1 MRTRWFILP
10 AILLVATAGVRAAD
24 PEAGQTRYPSLKLGG
39 FSDFNFFVSEEDDAG
54 GTRSGFKE
62 GQFILHFVSEISERF
77 DFFAETSLTARR
89 DLEFKAEVE
98 RAIVKYS
105 HNDALKISFGRY
117 HTPINWWN
125 HAFHHGQWLQTTVS
139 RPEMTRF
146 GGEFIPVHFVGGMA
160 QGNIPSG
167 PHNLNYTAGVGNG
180 RGDPISAG
188 GDAGDA
194 NNSRAVFVKL
204 ASKPDYL
211 YGLEFGGA
219 YYVDKI
225 TQASLPEE
233 FDEWIGSLYA
243 VLHRETPEVIVEYAH
258 IDREGEA
265 SGSSFTSNAYYVQVA
280 YRLPFWQ
287 SRWKPYARYEK
298 INVGSGEPVFVTQT
312 DRDGYLVGVRLDFSA
327 PVAVKLEYRHQR
339 SNEDPYVDAVFTQ
352 IAFAF

>member
-1 MRTRWFILP
+1 MRTRWPIL
-10 AILLVATAGVRAAD
+10 AAVLLLATVGVRAAD
-24 PEAGQTRYPSLKLGG
+24 PQAGQTRYPSLKIGG

-62 GQFILHFVSEISERF
+62 GQFVLHFVSELSERF
-77 DFFAETSLTARR
+77 DFFAETSLSARR
-89 DLEFKAEVE
+89 GQDFKAALE
-98 RAIVKYS
+98 RGIIKYS
-105 HNDALKISFGRY
+105 HNDFFKISFGRY
-117 HTPINWWN
+117 HTPINYWN
-125 HAFHHGQWLQTTVS
+125 TAFHHGQWLQTTVS

-167 PHNLNYTAGVGNG
+167 QHKLNYTAGVGNG
-180 RGDPISAG
+180 RSDPISGG
-188 GDAGDA
+188 GDAGDV
-194 NNSRAVFVKL
+194 NNGRAVIVKL

-211 YGLEFGGA
+211 YGLEFGAA

-243 VLHRETPEVIVEYAH
+243 VLHRETPEVIIEYSH
-258 IDREGEA
+258 IDREGEVSGA
-265 SGSSFTSNAYYVQVA
+265 SFASNAYYVQVA
-280 YRLPFWQ
+280 YRLPHWK
-287 SRWKPYARYEK
+287 SRLKPYARYEA
-298 INVGSGEPVFVTQT
+298 INLASGEPVFVTQM
-312 DRDGYLVGVRLDFSA
+312 DRNGFLVGVRLDFSA

-339 SNEDPYVDAVFTQ
+339 TNEDPYVDSVFTQ